1 MFGNCYNSLI
11 HDIGSKHLGWSLWI
25 QHTGSELHNRTSSP
39 NKESYFRKRLKRSWY
54 PAVSRSRASRQWV
67 DIGRRFSDNWSF
79 GTWLRTCIEERT
91 DEREKH
97 HLVKKIIRLC
107 GRIFTTSLFCGQS
120 PIYAECFFETLRFP
134 FLSCLSL
141 FFIPTKI
148 LKGKLVKMETFGNSF
163 KRGVLKKSHR
173 FENASFLEWIL
184 VSGGGG
190 KAFLR
195 YRP

>member
-1 MFGNCYNSLI
+1 MVSSSLPQQ
-11 HDIGSKHLGWSLWI
+11 GEPSV
-25 QHTGSELHNRTSSP
+25 
-39 NKESYFRKRLKRSWY
+39 SWY
-54 PAVSRSRASRQWV
+54 WTAIFRQLIFRYLVTNVYW
-67 DIGRRFSDNWSF
+67 
-79 GTWLRTCIEERT
+79 ERT

-97 HLVKKIIRLC
+97 HLVQKIIRLC
-107 GRIFTTSLFCGQS
+107 GKIFTTSLFCGQS

-173 FENASFLEWIL
+173 FENALFLEWIL